1 MLAVREKYL
10 PLQRV
15 HYSILQ
21 KPSTMKLGHMT
32 AIISTALAMTLSA
45 YAQGELPDSIRTPRV
60 PITMPTDTIDHTP
73 AATVL
78 PSQFEASSNAAYDR
92 RAPIDRQLPP
102 VNSAAY
108 TYRAYPFT
116 SGIAPIYTWDTGSI
130 YASGASTSLPGA
142 MGIETGALNFRQNF
156 GALSLH
162 LYGGA
167 SKYGYF
173 RGLDTRWNF
182 GGDVTYRFNDQWSL
196 TAFGGYST
204 SGGLPRPA
212 LAGFYDTPSIGAFLD
227 YRFARKW
234 GVRMGIRSER
244 SMLSGQWETRPIL
257 APYFMLGGQPI
268 GIDVGGI
275 LYELLRSKS
284 DMGPR
289 NPTIGPPVQKL
300 SDTFH

>member
-1 MLAVREKYL
+1 MLAIREKYL

-130 YASGASTSLPGA
+130 YASGASTSKREHSTSAKTSERYRCTSTAAHPNTDTSADWTPDGTSAA
-142 MGIETGALNFRQNF
+142 MSPTASTINGAL
-156 GALSLH
+156 
-162 LYGGA
+162 
-167 SKYGYF
+167 
-173 RGLDTRWNF
+173 
-182 GGDVTYRFNDQWSL
+182 
-196 TAFGGYST
+196 
-204 SGGLPRPA
+204 RPSA
-212 LAGFYDTPSIGAFLD
+212 DTPPQVD
-227 YRFARKW
+227 YPGR
-234 GVRMGIRSER
+234 
-244 SMLSGQWETRPIL
+244 
-257 APYFMLGGQPI
+257 
-268 GIDVGGI
+268 
-275 LYELLRSKS
+275 
-284 DMGPR
+284 
-289 NPTIGPPVQKL
+289 
-300 SDTFH
+300 H